1 MITLSANIMVSD
13 TEIITIN
20 QQNMKSIKRTISD
33 RESVDEPSWGI
44 ISNKGEISFYDPDGQ
59 VLDLIESQKLNTSVK
74 IEIFIN
80 NTLAKVQKSLG
91 EFYSEKWKYDNDS
104 RLVNVTVKDDLE
116 EWQEVIISQVPILSN
131 FTYLDLYYQ
140 LLIYTPP
147 KFIIS
152 VSQDILEYLAS
163 ITETNDSLLEGKTLW
178 ARWQQFCEA
187 TMLHIYKNDKGEV
200 VISNHK

>member
-20 QQNMKSIKRTISD
+20 QQNMKSIKRNISD

-44 ISNKGEISFYDPDGQ
+44 ISSKGEISFYDPDGQ
-59 VLDLIESQKLNTSVK
+59 VLDLIERQKLNTSVK

-80 NTLAKVQKSLG
+80 NTLAKITKSIG
-91 EFYSEKWKYDNDS
+91 EFYSEKWRYDNNS
-104 RLVNVTVKDDLE
+104 RLVTVTIKDDLE
-116 EWQEVIISQVPILSN
+116 EWQEVVISQPSSLQN
-131 FTYLDLYYQ
+131 FTYKDLYYENVAQ
-140 LLIYTPP
+140 TPS
-147 KFIIS
+147 KFKIS
-152 VSQDILEYLAS
+152 ISQETLDYLS
-163 ITETNDSLLEGKTLW
+163 QIRETKSSRLVGNTLW

-187 TMLHIYKNDKGEV
+187 TMLHIYKKGKGEV